1 MENKDNLNIC
11 IVTQQYKNIYS
22 GVGLHA
28 NILVNDLINTGH
40 SVTIILPE
48 NQKPE
53 YYPAGARIKTVNNP
67 YLSSTQ
73 ARWFFLSHSFSI
85 AIKELSKEINF
96 DLIHF
101 TDVRESFF
109 CDTNIPIIGNINDT
123 YSADLQSL
131 SYYKKHYSDWLVRW
145 LYYFIVHQ
153 IEARKLSKPSCVIAN
168 SHYTYETIKQNYPKS
183 CVKLALCYKSVDTD
197 RYAELAKS
205 KQYGEVK
212 INEPM
217 ILFVGGNM
225 QRKGVPDIIDAS
237 PDIIKR
243 FPNVQFLIVGGDKAI
258 DKLRE
263 KCKKN
268 GVASNFRFTGWCS
281 QDKIVDYYKNGTL
294 FVMPSLTEA
303 LGVTFLE
310 AMAAGIPVIGTN
322 VGGIPEIIQDG
333 VNGRLVP
340 VNSPK
345 SIANTIIE
353 LLSDETSRKII
364 SKNALETV
372 RNFSI
377 ENMMKCTMEIYKKVL
392 SE

>member
-1 MENKDNLNIC
+1 MENDNNLNVC

-28 NILVNDLINTGH
+28 NILVNYLVDNGY

-48 NQKPE
+48 NQKPKNH
-53 YYPAGARIKTVNNP
+53 PTGIRFKTVKNP
-67 YLSSTQ
+67 HFASTQ
-73 ARWFFLSHSFSI
+73 ARWFSLSRSFSK
-85 AIKELSKEINF
+85 AIKDLSQTNNF

-109 CDTNIPIIGNINDT
+109 CNTNIPIIGNINDT
-123 YSADLQSL
+123 YSADLRSV
-131 SYYKKHYSDWLVRW
+131 SYYKNHYSDWLFRW
-145 LYYFIVHQ
+145 FYYFIVHQ

-168 SHYTYETIKQNYPKS
+168 SRYTFETIKQNYPAS
-183 CVKLALCYKSVDTD
+183 NVKLALCYKSVDID

-205 KQYGEVK
+205 EEHDTVK
-212 INEPM
+212 INEPI

-237 PDIIKR
+237 PDVIKR
-243 FPNVQFLIVGGDKAI
+243 FPNAKFVIVGSDKAI
-258 DKLRE
+258 DKMRE
-263 KCKKN
+263 RCIQN
-268 GVASNFRFTGWCS
+268 GVESNFQFTGWCP
-281 QDKIVDYYKNGTL
+281 QDKIIDYYKNATI

-310 AMAAGIPVIGTN
+310 AMAAGMPVIGTN
-322 VGGIPEIIQDG
+322 VGGIPEIIEDG

-345 SIANTIIE
+345 SIAKTIIE
-353 LLSDETSRKII
+353 LLSDEVARKTI
-364 SKNALETV
+364 SENALKTA
-372 RNFSI
+372 RNFNI
-377 ENMMKCTMEIYKKVL
+377 ENMMQCTMYVYRKVL